1 MKKVFSLMTPTEKNQ
16 TAGGRQIKYV
26 YRVSVD

>member
-1 MKKVFSLMTPTEKNQ
+1 MTPTEKNQ